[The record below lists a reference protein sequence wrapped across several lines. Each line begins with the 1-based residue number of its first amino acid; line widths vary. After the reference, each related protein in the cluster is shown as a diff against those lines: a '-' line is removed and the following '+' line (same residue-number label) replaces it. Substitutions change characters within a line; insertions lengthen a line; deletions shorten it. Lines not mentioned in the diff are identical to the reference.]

1 VVPQDFHD
9 FFVAGASASG
19 ALIGL
24 LFVAVSVAPDRTV
37 GDKAPIE
44 ARAIA
49 ASALTAFTNT
59 LFVALDALIPGADL
73 GNVIV
78 IVASF
83 GIATTVILGLLLL
96 RRRREHVSRRAP
108 FLFAGIAVLYG
119 FQLRYGIALKNAPR
133 ELSALRTSAGIILG
147 LYAIGVARSW
157 ELLGAHNLSWLDL
170 IRPNNGQGLPPG
182 R

>member
-1 VVPQDFHD
+1 MVPESFHD

-24 LFVAVSVAPDRTV
+24 LFVAVSVAPERTV
-37 GDKAPIE
+37 SPQAPIE

-73 GNVIV
+73 GTVTV

-83 GIATTVILGLLLL
+83 GLVSTLALGLLLW
-96 RRRREHVSRRAP
+96 RARHGERISRRAP
-108 FLFAGIAVLYG
+108 FLLGGIAVLYA
-119 FQLRYGIALKNAPR
+119 FQLRYGIRLHDTPGDV
-133 ELSALRTSAGIILG
+133 SALRTLAGFMLG
-147 LYAIGVARSW
+147 LYAIGIARSW
-157 ELLGAHNLSWLDL
+157 ELLGARELGLFEA
-170 IRPNNGQGLPPG
+170 IRPRRDPP
-182 R
+182 RRR

>member
-1 VVPQDFHD
+1 VVPQSFHD

-24 LFVAVSVAPDRTV
+24 LFVAVSVAPERTV
-37 GDKAPIE
+37 RSEAPIE

-59 LFVALDALIPGADL
+59 LFVALDALIPGVNL
-73 GNVIV
+73 GSVVV

-83 GIATTVILGLLLL
+83 GLASTVILGLLLW
-96 RRRREHVSRRAP
+96 RRRRERVSRRAP
-108 FLFAGIAVLYG
+108 FLLGGIAVLYG
-119 FQLRYGIALKNAPR
+119 FQLRYGITLRNTPGD
-133 ELSALRTSAGIILG
+133 LHALRTSAELVLG

-157 ELLGAHNLSWLDL
+157 ELLGARDFSLLDVL
-170 IRPNNGQGLPPG
+170 RPQRRREPPKD

>member
-1 VVPQDFHD
+1 MVPRDFHD

-24 LFVAVSVAPDRTV
+24 LFVAVSVAPARTV
-37 GDKAPIE
+37 SPHAPIE

-59 LFVALDALIPGADL
+59 LFVALDALIPGANL
-73 GNVIV
+73 GTVTL

-83 GIATTVILGLLLL
+83 GLVSTLTLWVLLW
-96 RRRREHVSRRAP
+96 RRRNSEQLSRRWP
-108 FLFAGIAVLYG
+108 YLFGGIAVLYG
-119 FQLRYGIALKNAPR
+119 FQLGYGIQLHNTPDD
-133 ELSALRTSAGIILG
+133 LSALRTLAGLMLG

-157 ELLGAHNLSWLDL
+157 ELLGARELGLRDV
-170 IRPNNGQGLPPG
+170 IRPP
-182 R
+182 RRSESK